1 MTFNEWLDKN
11 WQKDNMFP
19 PPLNAQLALQFL
31 KDYLL
36 GEDWYVVN
44 PLGQEQINSEMV
56 AEILNKY
63 SKKYRKEVKQLKK
76 QRSIK

>member
-36 GEDWYVVN
+36 GENWYVIN

-76 QRSIK
+76 QRGIK

>member
-1 MTFNEWLDKN
+1 MTYTEWLDKN
-11 WQKDNMFP
+11 WEKDNMFP
-19 PPLNAQLALQFL
+19 PALDAQLALQFL

-56 AEILNKY
+56 AEILSKY
-63 SKKYRKEVKQLKK
+63 SKKYRKEVKQRKK
-76 QRSIK
+76 KYKEN

>member
-19 PPLNAQLALQFL
+19 PPLNVQLALQFL

-44 PLGQEQINSEMV
+44 PLGQEQINSEIV

-76 QRSIK
+76 QRGIK

>member
-76 QRSIK
+76 QRGIK

>member
-44 PLGQEQINSEMV
+44 PLGQEQINSEIV

-76 QRSIK
+76 QRGIK

>member
-1 MTFNEWLDKN
+1 MTFNDWLDEN
-11 WQKDNMFP
+11 WQGDNMFP
-19 PPLNAQLALQFL
+19 PPLDAQLAVQFL

-44 PLGQEQINSEMV
+44 PLGIEQINSEIV
-56 AEILNKY
+56 GVILSKY

-76 QRSIK
+76 QRGVK

>member
-1 MTFNEWLDKN
+1 MTFNEWLNKN

-76 QRSIK
+76 QRGIK

>member
-1 MTFNEWLDKN
+1 MTFNDWLDKN

-19 PPLNAQLALQFL
+19 PPLDAQLAVQFL

-44 PLGQEQINSEMV
+44 PLGIEQINSEIV
-56 AEILNKY
+56 GAILSKY

-76 QRSIK
+76 QRGIK

>member
-1 MTFNEWLDKN
+1 MKFTTWMNIN
-11 WQKDNMFP
+11 WKKDNMFP
-19 PPLNAQLALQFL
+19 PPLDAQLALQFL

-76 QRSIK
+76 QRGIK